1 MKGIQIGK
9 FRIGGFRLKGWAISI
24 SLAIMGIGNAVASA
38 FELHDTTG
46 MLAFNGV
53 CVAVLIVAVMHKI
66 FTMEA
71 RKMWRILAFLLSTIG
86 VLAVFCSQ
94 FLASDIEPWLMT
106 TMLAV
111 GAALLLL
118 GGISMV
124 RWRRESFERK
134 EQLQNKRK
142 K

>member
-1 MKGIQIGK
+1 MAEYRMRNIITNVILLLLGV
-9 FRIGGFRLKGWAISI
+9 
-24 SLAIMGIGNAVASA
+24 GNAAVAILEWYDSK
-38 FELHDTTG
+38 G
-46 MLAFNGV
+46 MLIFNGV
-53 CVAVLIVAVMHKI
+53 CVAVLVVAVMHKI

-94 FLASDIEPWLMT
+94 FLASDIEPWLMIT
-106 TMLAV
+106 LLAV

>member
-1 MKGIQIGK
+1 MAEVKIKNVVVYVILLLLGV
-9 FRIGGFRLKGWAISI
+9 
-24 SLAIMGIGNAVASA
+24 GNAAAAILEWYDSK
-38 FELHDTTG
+38 G
-46 MLAFNGV
+46 MLIFNGV
-53 CVAVLIVAVMHKI
+53 CVAVLIAAVMHKI

-94 FLASDIEPWLMT
+94 FLASDIEPWLMIT
-106 TMLAV
+106 LLAV
-111 GAALLLL
+111 GAVLLLL

-124 RWRRESFERK
+124 CWRRESFERK

>member
-1 MKGIQIGK
+1 MAEYRMRNIITNVILLLLGV
-9 FRIGGFRLKGWAISI
+9 
-24 SLAIMGIGNAVASA
+24 GNAAAAILEWYDSK
-38 FELHDTTG
+38 G
-46 MLAFNGV
+46 MLIFNGV
-53 CVAVLIVAVMHKI
+53 CVAVLVVAVLHKI

-71 RKMWRILAFLLSTIG
+71 RKMWRILAFLLSTMG

-94 FLASDIEPWLMT
+94 FLASDIKPWLMIT
-106 TMLAV
+106 LLAV
-111 GAALLLL
+111 GAVLLLL

-124 RWRRESFERK
+124 CWRRFSFERK

>member
-1 MKGIQIGK
+1 MAEVKIKNVVVYVILLLLG
-9 FRIGGFRLKGWAISI
+9 A
-24 SLAIMGIGNAVASA
+24 GNAAAAILEWYDSK
-38 FELHDTTG
+38 G
-46 MLAFNGV
+46 MLIFNGV

-94 FLASDIEPWLMT
+94 FLASDIEPWLT
-106 TMLAV
+106 ITLLAV

>member
-1 MKGIQIGK
+1 MAEVKIKNVVVYVILLLLGV
-9 FRIGGFRLKGWAISI
+9 
-24 SLAIMGIGNAVASA
+24 GNAAAAILEWYDSK
-38 FELHDTTG
+38 G
-46 MLAFNGV
+46 MLIFNGV

-94 FLASDIEPWLMT
+94 FLASDIEPWLMIT
-106 TMLAV
+106 LLAV

>member
-9 FRIGGFRLKGWAISI
+9 FRLGGFRLKGWAISI
-24 SLAIMGIGNAVASA
+24 SLAIMGIGNAVAST

-53 CVAVLIVAVMHKI
+53 CVVVLITAVLIKV
-66 FTMEA
+66 FSLEP
-71 RKMWRILAFLLSTIG
+71 RKKWRILAFLLSTLG

-94 FLASDIEPWLMT
+94 FLASDIESWLMT
-106 TMLAV
+106 TLFVV
-111 GAALLLL
+111 GSVLLLL

-124 RWRRESFERK
+124 RWRRESLAHK
-134 EQLQNKRK
+134 EYLKQQRDK
-142 K
+142 

>member
-1 MKGIQIGK
+1 MAEVKIKNVVVYVILLLLGV
-9 FRIGGFRLKGWAISI
+9 
-24 SLAIMGIGNAVASA
+24 GNAAAAILEWYDSK
-38 FELHDTTG
+38 G
-46 MLAFNGV
+46 MLIFNGV

-106 TMLAV
+106 TLLAV

-134 EQLQNKRK
+134 EQLKNKRK

>member
-1 MKGIQIGK
+1 MAEVKIKNVVVYVILLLLG
-9 FRIGGFRLKGWAISI
+9 A
-24 SLAIMGIGNAVASA
+24 GNAAAAILEWYDS
-38 FELHDTTG
+38 TG
-46 MLAFNGV
+46 MLIFNGV

-94 FLASDIEPWLMT
+94 FLASDIEPWLMIT
-106 TMLAV
+106 LLAV

>member
-1 MKGIQIGK
+1 MADVKIKNVVVNVILLLLGV
-9 FRIGGFRLKGWAISI
+9 
-24 SLAIMGIGNAVASA
+24 GNAVAA
-38 FELHDTTG
+38 VFEWYDSVG
-46 MLAFNGV
+46 MLVFNGL
-53 CVAVLIVAVMHKI
+53 CVALLVAAVMHKV
-66 FTMEA
+66 FGMEP
-71 RKMWRILAFLLSTIG
+71 RKKWRILAFLLSTMG

-94 FLASDIEPWLMT
+94 FLASDIEPWLMIT
-106 TMLAV
+106 LLAV

-124 RWRRESFERK
+124 RWRRFSFERK

>member
-1 MKGIQIGK
+1 MAEVKIKNVVVYVILLLLGV
-9 FRIGGFRLKGWAISI
+9 
-24 SLAIMGIGNAVASA
+24 GNATAAILEWYDSK
-38 FELHDTTG
+38 G
-46 MLAFNGV
+46 MLIFNGV

-94 FLASDIEPWLMT
+94 FLASDIEPWLMIT
-106 TMLAV
+106 LLAV
-111 GAALLLL
+111 GAVLLLL

>member
-1 MKGIQIGK
+1 MAEVKIKNVVVYVILLLLGV
-9 FRIGGFRLKGWAISI
+9 
-24 SLAIMGIGNAVASA
+24 GNAAAAILEWYDSK
-38 FELHDTTG
+38 G
-46 MLAFNGV
+46 MLIFNGV

-94 FLASDIEPWLMT
+94 FLASDIEPWLMIT
-106 TMLAV
+106 LLAV
-111 GAALLLL
+111 GAVLLLL

-124 RWRRESFERK
+124 CWRRFSFERK

>member
-1 MKGIQIGK
+1 MAEVKIKNVVVYVILLLLGT
-9 FRIGGFRLKGWAISI
+9 
-24 SLAIMGIGNAVASA
+24 GNAAAAILEWYDSK
-38 FELHDTTG
+38 G
-46 MLAFNGV
+46 MLIFNGV
-53 CVAVLIVAVMHKI
+53 CVAVLIVAVLHKI

-106 TMLAV
+106 TLLAV